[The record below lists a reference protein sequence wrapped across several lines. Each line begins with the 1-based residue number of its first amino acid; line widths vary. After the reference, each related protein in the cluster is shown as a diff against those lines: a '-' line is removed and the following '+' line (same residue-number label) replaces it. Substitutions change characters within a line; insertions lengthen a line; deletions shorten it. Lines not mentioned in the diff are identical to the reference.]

1 MASAR
6 FYSGRIRRRSLSQ
19 PGSLLAAAIFLISSA
34 ACNTGTGS
42 DAPAQLLPSTPIV
55 TKSIAPPPV
64 IITVLSSQDRQSF
77 RPLSEVDLA
86 ATATGEAASESTA
99 ILPIEHLSTETPQL
113 PPTSTSTPLPTFTP
127 PALPETSPGEH
138 YWLRRPIPEGSAVW
152 TDKAYPYGSNRDGT
166 LRTHH
171 GVEFNVP
178 AGTEVLASAS
188 GTVIVAGQDN
198 EELLGAIKEFYGNV
212 IVIQH
217 DSGLGSQPV
226 YTLYGHLSEIF
237 VKVGEHVLAQDVIA
251 FSGASGVA
259 DGAHLHFE
267 VRLGENSYAATRNPL
282 LWLYPFPDR
291 GVVAGLVTSAAGQPI
306 PGYPLTLRRMDA
318 SSPYAGGTTYADNS
332 VNPDENWQEN
342 FVFDDVVAGYYELSA
357 GSGEN
362 KEKVEFWVYPYQ
374 TTFIKVMID
383 N

>member
-1 MASAR
+1 MTSDR
-6 FYSGRIRRRSLSQ
+6 YISGQNSQRSSSL
-19 PGSLLAAAIFLISSA
+19 PGYLLATAIFFISLA
-34 ACNTGTGS
+34 ACKTDGGS
-42 DAPAQLLPSTPIV
+42 TSPTQLIPSEPTI
-55 TKSIAPPPV
+55 TKSLAPPPV
-64 IITVLSSQDRQSF
+64 IMTVISPQDRQSF

-86 ATATGEAASESTA
+86 ATATGEAAIVSELA
-99 ILPIEHLSTETPQL
+99 ASTEVAPTEAPQL
-113 PPTSTSTPLPTFTP
+113 PPTPTTTPMPTFTP
-127 PALPETSPGEH
+127 PALPQTSPGEH
-138 YWLRRPIPEGSAVW
+138 YWLRRPVPESSTVW

-178 AGTEVLASAS
+178 AGTEVLAAAS
-188 GTVIVAGQDN
+188 GIVIIAGQDN
-198 EELLGAIKEFYGNV
+198 EELLGAIKDFYGNV
-212 IVIQH
+212 VVIQH

-226 YTLYGHLSEIF
+226 YSLYGHLSEIL
-237 VKVGEHVLAQDVIA
+237 VSVGQDVHAQDVLA
-251 FSGASGVA
+251 LSGASGVA

-267 VRLGENSYAATRNPL
+267 VRLGENSYATTQNPL

-291 GVVAGLVTSAAGQPI
+291 GVVAGLVSSAAGQPI
-306 PGYPLTLRRMDA
+306 PGYPLTLRRIDA

-332 VNPDENWQEN
+332 VNPDETWREN

-362 KEKVEFWVYPYQ
+362 EEKVEFWVYPYQ
-374 TTFIKVMID
+374 TSFIQVIID

>member
-6 FYSGRIRRRSLSQ
+6 YYSGRIRRRSLSQ
-19 PGSLLAAAIFLISSA
+19 TGSLLAAAIILMSLT

-42 DAPAQLLPSTPIV
+42 DAPAQLLPSAPIV

-64 IITVLSSQDRQSF
+64 IITGLSSQDRQSF

-86 ATATGEAASESTA
+86 ATATGEAAIESTTV
-99 ILPIEHLSTETPQL
+99 PPTEYPSTETPQL
-113 PPTSTSTPLPTFTP
+113 PPTSTSLPTFTP
-127 PALPETSPGEH
+127 PALPQTSPGEH
-138 YWLRRPIPEGSAVW
+138 YWLRRPVPEGSAVW

-178 AGTEVLASAS
+178 AGTEVLAAAS
-188 GTVIVAGQDN
+188 GTVIIAGQDN

-237 VKVGEHVLAQDVIA
+237 VNV
-251 FSGASGVA
+251 
-259 DGAHLHFE
+259 
-267 VRLGENSYAATRNPL
+267 
-282 LWLYPFPDR
+282 
-291 GVVAGLVTSAAGQPI
+291 
-306 PGYPLTLRRMDA
+306 
-318 SSPYAGGTTYADNS
+318 
-332 VNPDENWQEN
+332 
-342 FVFDDVVAGYYELSA
+342 
-357 GSGEN
+357 
-362 KEKVEFWVYPYQ
+362 
-374 TTFIKVMID
+374 
-383 N
+383 